1 MSYKVDIFLLYLSN
15 LIDTFM
21 NALFEFQDNIL
32 RSVKNDFRR
41 FLHSQINWNQRM
53 IGIKGPRGAG
63 KTTLL
68 LQHLKFDL
76 GMPKEALYITA
87 DYTWFYKNTLLE
99 TANEWFKSGGKILLI
114 DEVHKYPNW
123 STELKNIYDGFPEL
137 QVIFT
142 ASSALRIHQ
151 GSADLSRRVISYEL
165 PGLSFR
171 EYLLF
176 TQKISFNKIQFNEIT
191 TNHREI
197 SRSVTDHLRPLPAF
211 RQYLKN
217 GYLPVFKEGE
227 DSHFLKLNQ
236 IINTI
241 VDIDLAYTSSLN
253 SGIAFKVKKLLGVI
267 AESAPFKPNIAAL
280 AGKLDLSRDSV
291 YLYIHLLKEG
301 RLLNNLIREG
311 KGISILQKPEK
322 IFLENTN
329 LAWALKDNPDTGSL
343 KETFALNQLL
353 NAGYATTAPDVGDF
367 KTEGVIIEVG
377 GKLKNDAQ
385 VKHNKRYLVAADDIE
400 TGSGNKIPLWLLGFL
415 Y

>member
-1 MSYKVDIFLLYLSN
+1 
-15 LIDTFM
+15 M
-21 NALFEFQDNIL
+21 NILFEFQENVL
-32 RSVKNDFRR
+32 RNVTNDFRR
-41 FLHSQINWNQRM
+41 TLHDQINWKQRM

-63 KTTLL
+63 KTTLM

-87 DYTWFYKNTLLE
+87 DHTWFYTNTLWD
-99 TANEWFKSGGKILLI
+99 TANEWFKSGGKILFI
-114 DEVHKYPNW
+114 DEVHKYKNW
-123 STELKNIYDGFPEL
+123 STELKNIYDGFPEM

-142 ASSALRIHQ
+142 ASSALHIHQ
-151 GSADLSRRVISYEL
+151 GTADLSRRVISYEL

-176 TQKISFNKIQFNEIT
+176 TQKISFNSIHFNEIT
-191 TNHREI
+191 LNHRDI

-217 GYLPVFKEGE
+217 GYLPFFKEGE
-227 DSHFLKLNQ
+227 DSYFLKLNQ

-241 VDIDLAYTSSLN
+241 VDSDLAYTSSWN
-253 SGIAFKVKKLLGVI
+253 SGVAFKIKKLLGVI
-267 AESAPFKPNIAAL
+267 AESVPFKPNIAAL

-291 YLYIHLLKEG
+291 YLYINLLKEG

-311 KGISILQKPEK
+311 KGVSILQKPEK

-329 LAWALKDNPDTGSL
+329 LAWALKDNPDTGNL
-343 KETFALNQLL
+343 RETFVLNQLL
-353 NAGYATTAPDVGDF
+353 NAGYETTAPEEGDF
-367 KTEGVIIEVG
+367 LTEGVVIEVG
-377 GKLKNDAQ
+377 GKSKSNAQ
-385 VKHNKRYLVAADDIE
+385 VKHNERYLLAADDIE
-400 TGSGNKIPLWLLGFL
+400 TGAGNKLPLWLLGFL